1 MMEKKSIIMFD
12 GVCNLCNGFVNFLIV
27 RDKHNKFQFGS
38 LQSPVV
44 ADLLKQHNFLTNDL
58 STVILLEG
66 DKLYYQSTAVLKI
79 LKQLGGGWSLLYAFI
94 ILPKPLRDFF
104 YNLIAKNR
112 YKIFGRQDACMI
124 PTPELKAK
132 FVG

>member
-1 MMEKKSIIMFD
+1 MEKKSIIMFD

-27 RDKHNKFQFGS
+27 RDKQNKFQFGS

-44 ADLLKQHNFLTNDL
+44 ADLLKQHSFAVDDL
-58 STVILLEG
+58 STVVLLEG
-66 DKLYYQSTAVLKI
+66 NKLYYQSTAVLRI
-79 LKQLGGGWSLLYAFI
+79 LRQMGGAWPLLYVFI
-94 ILPKPLRDFF
+94 VVPKPLRDFI

-112 YKIFGRQDACMI
+112 YRLFGRQDACMI
-124 PTPELKAK
+124 PTPELRAK